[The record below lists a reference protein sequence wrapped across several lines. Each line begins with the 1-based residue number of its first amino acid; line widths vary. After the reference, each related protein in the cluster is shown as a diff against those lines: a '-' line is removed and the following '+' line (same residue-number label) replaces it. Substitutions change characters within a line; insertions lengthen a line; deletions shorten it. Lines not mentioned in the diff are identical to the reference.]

1 MDDGADGEEDDGEDA
16 EGEGGGV
23 AVCSFST
30 SLLEQR
36 LESLRERGDAPVDN
50 DTCIMGPMRVCE
62 IRVYETCAS
71 GCMARRGAC
80 SRRHDEQR
88 NAMR

>member
-1 MDDGADGEEDDGEDA
+1 MDESADGEEDDGEDA

-23 AVCSFST
+23 AICSNSI

-36 LESLRERGDAPVDN
+36 LESSRERGDAPVNN
-50 DTCIMGPMRVCE
+50 DTCIMWSMRVWE
-62 IRVYETCAS
+62 IRVYKPSAS

-80 SRRHDEQR
+80 SHRHDGHSNVTR
-88 NAMR
+88 

>member
-23 AVCSFST
+23 TVCSDST

-36 LESLRERGDAPVDN
+36 LESLRERGDAPVNN
-50 DTCIMGPMRVCE
+50 DTCIMGSMRVCK
-62 IRVYETCAS
+62 IRVYKPSAS
-71 GCMARRGAC
+71 RCMTRR
-80 SRRHDEQR
+80 
-88 NAMR
+88 